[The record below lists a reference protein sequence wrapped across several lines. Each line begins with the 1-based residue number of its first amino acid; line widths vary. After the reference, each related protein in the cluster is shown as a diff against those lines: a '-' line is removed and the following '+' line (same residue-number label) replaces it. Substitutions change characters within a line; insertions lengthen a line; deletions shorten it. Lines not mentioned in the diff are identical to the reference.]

1 MKRSILT
8 TGGSLLAVVAILA
21 LVAAE
26 RKSASA
32 EPPAR
37 AEGQFLEVGKSYTF
51 GWTGTTS
58 AEHCK
63 VLEAPR
69 GNWVKVS
76 IPVEGRESPLIT
88 WVNIIR
94 YAAIV
99 PE

>member
-8 TGGSLLAVVAILA
+8 TGGSLVAVVAVLA
-21 LVAAE
+21 LAAAE
-26 RKSASA
+26 WKSASA

-51 GWTGTTS
+51 GWPGKTT

-69 GNWVKVS
+69 GNWVKLS
-76 IPVEGRESPLIT
+76 IPVEGRESPLVT
-88 WVNIIR
+88 WLNIIK
-94 YAAIV
+94 YDAIV